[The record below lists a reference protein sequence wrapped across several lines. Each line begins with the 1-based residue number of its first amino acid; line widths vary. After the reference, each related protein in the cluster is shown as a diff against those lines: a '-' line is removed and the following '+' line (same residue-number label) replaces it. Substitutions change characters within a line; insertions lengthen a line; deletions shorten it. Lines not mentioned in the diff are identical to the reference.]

1 MSQEKAIARQLFQE
15 GCNCA
20 QASFAAFAD
29 RLGLPKETAIK
40 IASAFGG
47 GIVGSGNICG
57 AITGAL
63 MAAGYAKG
71 YLPEDGPD
79 AKKKFMGEMKEILN
93 QFEEKHGSLMCTPL
107 SEKVALPEGAPEPE
121 VKPCT
126 VYVED
131 MVELVAAYL
140 DK

>member
-15 GCNCA
+15 GYNCA
-20 QASFAAFAD
+20 QSSFAAFSE
-29 RLGLPKETAIK
+29 RIGLPREAAAK

-47 GIVGSGNICG
+47 GIVGSGNVCG

-71 YLPEDGPD
+71 YLPEDGPE
-79 AKKKFMGEMKEILN
+79 AKERFMGEMKEILN
-93 QFEEKHGSLMCTPL
+93 QFEEKHGSFMCTVL
-107 SEKVALPEGAPEPE
+107 SEKVGLPEGAPKPE